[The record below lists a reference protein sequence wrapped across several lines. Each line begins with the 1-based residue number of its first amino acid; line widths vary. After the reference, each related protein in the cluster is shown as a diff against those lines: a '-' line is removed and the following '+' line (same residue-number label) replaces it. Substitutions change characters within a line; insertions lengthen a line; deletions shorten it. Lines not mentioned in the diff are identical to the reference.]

1 MKKNKDKVT
10 YDIEE
15 YRKKKKREKAV
26 RRLIRVMAAVVLL
39 LGAVGGVYFYQKYDR
54 SGAWLWGK

>member
-39 LGAVGGVYFYQKYDR
+39 LGAVGGVYF
-54 SGAWLWGK
+54 